1 MIVKEKIYSDKI
13 LLYLLSSLVL
23 LILFIKFFIFQDQI
37 PLHDEVTAIQR
48 YTEIKNFLRK
58 DGVNNHTL
66 ISIYGTIIRTV
77 YGFDLLLFRLISF
90 LSFAGIVF
98 LFNRLFKNFYLTLI
112 FFLIIFSSNFLF
124 NAIYT
129 FRGYYIYSFLS
140 CLSFFLLLKYKNNPE
155 NISNIRLLFVC
166 LMLMSVHAIYCLYI
180 VIPVGLL
187 LWINNY
193 NNKKFYVNG
202 IIFYALPVFIAYILF
217 CFLDGFVMNNN
228 SNLNINFLVNNINDI
243 FIENIRTG
251 FYNIFAGQVFLTEE
265 NNYKSII
272 KSFLKFYYGEDPI
285 YTRELVF
292 LCVYIS
298 SFIILIYKIKKG
310 YDIIDFSVL
319 LVFIFFFILDKT
331 PFIRVHSGIIY
342 YCIFYIFYFFTNS
355 NFLKEFF
362 TKLIKYRFYYFSLFF
377 IFILFLNPDSK
388 WQETKSSV
396 EKINTV
402 LLKNSCTEA
411 NKELNDYE
419 IWITVSIFPDKCSYK
434 YNFDTKKNILY

>member
-1 MIVKEKIYSDKI
+1 MIINKKIYSDKI
-13 LLYLLSSLVL
+13 LLYLLSSFVL

-90 LSFAGIVF
+90 ISFAGIVI
-98 LFNRLFKNFYLTLI
+98 LFNKLFKNLYLAII
-112 FFLIIFSSNFLF
+112 FFLIIYSSNFLF

-140 CLSFFLLLKYKNNPE
+140 CLSFFLLLKFKNNPE
-155 NISNIRLLFVC
+155 NMSNIRLLLVC

-180 VIPVGLL
+180 VIPIGFLL
-187 LWINNY
+187 LVNNY
-193 NNKKFYVNG
+193 NNKKFYING
-202 IIFYALPVFIAYILF
+202 IIFYALPVFITYIVF

-228 SNLNINFLVNNINDI
+228 NNLNINFLVNNINDI
-243 FIENIRTG
+243 FIENIKTG
-251 FYNIFAGQVFLTEE
+251 FYNIFAGQAFLTEE

-285 YTRELVF
+285 YTREVIF
-292 LCVYIS
+292 LFVYIS
-298 SFIILIYKIKKG
+298 SFLILIYKIKKG
-310 YDIIDFSVL
+310 YDIIDYSVL

-331 PFIRVHSGIIY
+331 PFIRVHSGTIY
-342 YCIFYIFYFFTNS
+342 YCIFYIFNFVGNSDFF
-355 NFLKEFF
+355 KEFF
-362 TKLIKYRFYYFSLFF
+362 IKLIKYRFYYISLFL
-377 IFILFLNPDSK
+377 ILTLFLNPDIK
-388 WQETKSSV
+388 WQETKPSV
-396 EKINTV
+396 DKINTV
-402 LLKNSCTEA
+402 LSKNSCIEA
-411 NKELNDYE
+411 NNELNDYE
-419 IWITVSIFPDKCSYK
+419 IWITVSIFPYKCNYK

>member
-1 MIVKEKIYSDKI
+1 MIINEKIYSDKI
-13 LLYLLSSLVL
+13 LLYLLSSFVL

-90 LSFAGIVF
+90 ISFAGIVI
-98 LFNRLFKNFYLTLI
+98 LFNKLFKNLYLAII
-112 FFLIIFSSNFLF
+112 FFLIIYSSNFLF

-140 CLSFFLLLKYKNNPE
+140 CLSFFLLLKFKNNPE
-155 NISNIRLLFVC
+155 NMSNIRLLLVC

-180 VIPVGLL
+180 VIPIGFLL
-187 LWINNY
+187 LVNNY
-193 NNKKFYVNG
+193 NNKKFYING
-202 IIFYALPVFIAYILF
+202 IIFYALPVFITYIVF

-228 SNLNINFLVNNINDI
+228 NNLNINFLVNNINDI
-243 FIENIRTG
+243 FIENIKTG
-251 FYNIFAGQVFLTEE
+251 FYNIFAGQAFLTEE

-285 YTRELVF
+285 YTREVIF
-292 LCVYIS
+292 LFVYIS
-298 SFIILIYKIKKG
+298 SFLILIYKIKKG
-310 YDIIDFSVL
+310 YDIIDYSVL

-331 PFIRVHSGIIY
+331 PFIRVHSGTIY
-342 YCIFYIFYFFTNS
+342 YCIFYIFNFVGNS
-355 NFLKEFF
+355 DFLKEFF
-362 TKLIKYRFYYFSLFF
+362 IKLIKYRFYYISLFL
-377 IFILFLNPDSK
+377 ILTLFLNPDIK
-388 WQETKSSV
+388 WQETKPSV
-396 EKINTV
+396 DKINTV
-402 LLKNSCTEA
+402 LSKNSCIEA
-411 NKELNDYE
+411 NNELNDYE
-419 IWITVSIFPDKCSYK
+419 IWITVSIFPYKCSYK